1 MFKSLTRKQRL
12 SLTIAISF
20 TFFAAEISAGFYTRS
35 LALVADAFHYM
46 NDLIGFIVALVAVQA
61 TERGSSPQGFSF
73 GWARAQL
80 LGAFFNGVFLLAL
93 GVSIFLQSIERFISL
108 EHINNPLIVLI
119 VGCVGLTLNIIT
131 AAFLHEHD
139 HDHGHGHGD
148 HAHSHDSSEE
158 HADSMELP
166 TGRADHTQHIHRTTQ
181 LKPPGYDLGMIGVI
195 VHVLGDACN
204 NVAVIVAALVIWL
217 VKSDA
222 RFYADPALSTVIAIM
237 ILASSVPLTKR
248 SGTILLQS
256 APPGVRL
263 DDVKHDLEMI
273 PDIHS
278 IHELHIWRLDQ
289 KKAIASAHVVVAEDT
304 SLAAFMLKAQTVA
317 ELAIFVTVSDL

>member
-1 MFKSLTRKQRL
+1 
-12 SLTIAISF
+12 
-20 TFFAAEISAGFYTRS
+20 
-35 LALVADAFHYM
+35 
-46 NDLIGFIVALVAVQA
+46 
-61 TERGSSPQGFSF
+61 
-73 GWARAQL
+73 
-80 LGAFFNGVFLLAL
+80 
-93 GVSIFLQSIERFISL
+93 
-108 EHINNPLIVLI
+108 
-119 VGCVGLTLNIIT
+119 
-131 AAFLHEHD
+131 
-139 HDHGHGHGD
+139 
-148 HAHSHDSSEE
+148 
-158 HADSMELP
+158 
-166 TGRADHTQHIHRTTQ
+166 
-181 LKPPGYDLGMIGVI
+181 MIGVI

-217 VKSDA
+217 VESDA
-222 RFYADPALSTVIAIM
+222 RFYADPALSTVIAVM

-317 ELAIFVTVSDL
+317 ECLHAYGIHSATLQPELVVMPMPMGMVGGRTGEMGLLGAEGGGDGGGSVGDGGGRKGDGVGEEEAVVDGGGGGGGVAGSAAAGRGGATAAAAGLRLRQRSQVGGLAGCRLACGDVCEPLMCCN